1 MGLSIKRTFSTDRIL
16 ILISCIAVTIL
27 SYLLFF
33 FQPRLVS
40 TDGPVIG
47 MITSGGIVRR
57 RHSGSLS
64 WQNLRGDNPVFRN
77 DIVYVPK
84 DVQSFIVFGNQK
96 RLELFPDSMIQ
107 LDEVNK
113 GSIEITLIEG
123 EVKKNADVMVKKKE
137 VQKLITRP
145 VKGAKLLV
153 YLRDLNSLELR
164 HTELDQRFK
173 HLLYGAPLREKIRG
187 ESLKFYLA
195 LDRLIHFDLQ
205 MIQPAPDTTLSQ
217 KLSPWV
223 ELVWTPIPIDNVR
236 YDVQISKEENFNRVI
251 SYETN
256 KNRLSVQLG
265 DPSAY
270 FWRVRAKRGKE
281 ALLSETTRFVISA
294 DVGELNHALR
304 RLPTHMP
311 GGYTLE
317 VSSDSEFSVILSSQV
332 AEKAKCSTTGLAS
345 GSYFCRIHSV
355 RDPKLV
361 KVYRFV
367 VK

>member
-1 MGLSIKRTFSTDRIL
+1 MLSIKSTFSTDRIL

-27 SYLLFF
+27 SYLLLF

-47 MITSGGIVRR
+47 RITSGGVIRR

-107 LDEVNK
+107 LDEVSK
-113 GSIEITLIEG
+113 DSIEITLIEG
-123 EVKKNADVMVKKKE
+123 EVKKNADVMVKKQE

-145 VKGAKLLV
+145 MKGAKLLV
-153 YLRDLNSLELR
+153 YLMDLNSLELR
-164 HTELDQRFK
+164 YTELDQRFK
-173 HLLYGAPLREKIRG
+173 HLLYGVPSREKISG

-195 LDRLIHFDLQ
+195 LDQLIHFDLRT
-205 MIQPAPDTTLSQ
+205 IRPEPDATVGQ
-217 KLSPWV
+217 KASPWI
-223 ELVWTPIPIDNVR
+223 ELLWTPIPFDNVR
-236 YDVQISKEENFNRVI
+236 YEVQISKEENFNRVI
-251 SYETN
+251 AYETK
-256 KNRLSVQLG
+256 KNRLSIQLG

-294 DVGELNHALR
+294 DVGELNPAFR
-304 RLPTHMP
+304 RLPTHVP

-317 VSSDSEFSVILSSQV
+317 VSSDSEFSVIVSSQV
-332 AEKAKCSTTGLAS
+332 AEKPKCSMKGLDR

-355 RDPKLV
+355 GDPKLV